1 MTLLCPTCRTAI
13 DPAARR
19 CAQGHAFAQEDGV
32 LGLLTAE
39 MARRL
44 AEFEAALRAARPAP
58 PMPPGLEGAFGQLP
72 SGPLAQA
79 HPERRLEWRL
89 RRYDLAVVQ
98 RQLTGRGRQ
107 RILDVGAWNGW
118 LSHRLAEA
126 GHMVTGIDYFADRDE
141 GLRARRWHGTD
152 WRAFQMDLRDLSVL
166 DEEYDVVI
174 LNRCLAFFTDPAA
187 YAAGVKARVAPG
199 GLLLLMGLQF
209 FSAPAEKARG
219 VAAGR
224 RAFQERHG
232 LDLFLFPT
240 RGYLEDT
247 DRAGLEAE
255 GVSVRAYPQLWAANL
270 RARLWRS
277 RPQHAYGVWA
287 KGGNG

>member
-1 MTLLCPTCRTAI
+1 
-13 DPAARR
+13 
-19 CAQGHAFAQEDGV
+19 
-32 LGLLTAE
+32 
-39 MARRL
+39 
-44 AEFEAALRAARPAP
+44 
-58 PMPPGLEGAFGQLP
+58 
-72 SGPLAQA
+72 
-79 HPERRLEWRL
+79 
-89 RRYDLAVVQ
+89 
-98 RQLTGRGRQ
+98 
-107 RILDVGAWNGW
+107 
-118 LSHRLAEA
+118 
-126 GHMVTGIDYFADRDE
+126 
-141 GLRARRWHGTD
+141 
-152 WRAFQMDLRDLSVL
+152 MDLRDLSVL
-166 DEEYDVVI
+166 EEAYDVVI

-199 GLLLLMGLQF
+199 GLLLLTGLQF
-209 FSAPAEKARG
+209 FGAPAEKARR
-219 VAAGR
+219 VAAER
-224 RAFQERHG
+224 RTFRERHG